1 MSNMQL
7 VREYVTWWWRRDSN
21 TACLIIIDLAQT
33 MSARDLI
40 NMADYLKGLADLKKA
55 NGDE

>member
-40 NMADYLKGLADLKKA
+40 NMADYLHGLAGQKKE
-55 NGDE
+55 NEHE